1 MSCDR
6 CCVDDSGI
14 CRNYKLLAAAFYDR
28 MKKIDCVQKRS
39 FCLLILLS
47 QNVIVLRGPACLGC
61 LAHVGELPLCGVAA
75 DGGVGSCVLE
85 KLCCN
90 KREEI
95 VSFLCGNLETLVSH
109 RAYVRIRPNTN
120 DRDS

>member
-6 CCVDDSGI
+6 RCVDYSGI

-47 QNVIVLRGPACLGC
+47 QNVKIQRGPACLGC
-61 LAHVGELPLCGVAA
+61 LARVGELSLRSVAA
-75 DGGVGSCVLE
+75 DGGIGPRVLE

-90 KREEI
+90 KRGEI
-95 VSFLCGNLETLVSH
+95 VSFLCGNLETAVSH
-109 RAYVRIRPNTN
+109 RGICPHPPEYE
-120 DRDS
+120 